1 MAFPNAQTTDKS
13 AMIIPEVMAQ
23 MIAARLPKAI
33 TFSPLATVDNTLVG
47 VPGDT
52 ITVPHWKY
60 IGDAVDFAEG
70 DSIDYSKMQ
79 NGKTTSTIKRAGKG
93 VEISD
98 FAVQVGLGDPKT
110 EAANQLSMAIG
121 SKVDNDCVTALL
133 NARLTLTHAAPDL
146 DLIDAIEAA
155 FEDDTSEFNTE
166 GSSPVRGVLYMN
178 LKDYNKLRKA
188 AASDY
193 TRATELGDQVLTSGV
208 LGEIFGWQLA
218 TSRKIPVG
226 TYLAV
231 KAGALG
237 INMKRGVEVETAR
250 DIDHKTTKIN
260 VDEYYGVWLKDDTKA
275 LVVNAPAA
283 PKGFDPNG
291 SVKPTDAQT
300 VDEIKAWLT
309 AHKIDLNGKTE
320 KPDLL
325 KLVPSK

>member
-1 MAFPNAQTTDKS
+1 MAFPNPQTTDKNS
-13 AMIIPEVMAQ
+13 VIIPEVMAQ
-23 MIAARLPKAI
+23 MIAARLPQAI
-33 TFSPLATVDNTLVG
+33 TFSPLATVDSTLVG

-98 FAVQVGLGDPKT
+98 FAVEVGLGDPKT

-121 SKVDNDCVTALL
+121 SKVDNDCVNALL

-146 DLIDAIEAA
+146 DLVDAIEAT

-193 TRATELGDQVLTSGV
+193 TRASELGDQVLTSGV
-208 LGEIFGWQLA
+208 LGEIFGWQIA
-218 TSRKIPVG
+218 TSRKVPVG

-237 INMKRGVEVETAR
+237 INMKRGVQVETAR
-250 DIDHKTTKIN
+250 DIDYKTTKIT
-260 VDEYYGVWLKDDTKA
+260 VDEYYSVWLKDDTKA
-275 LVVNAPAA
+275 LVVNTPAA
-283 PKGFDPNG
+283 PASTSSK
-291 SVKPTDAQT
+291 SSTSST
-300 VDEIKAWLT
+300 
-309 AHKIDLNGKTE
+309 
-320 KPDLL
+320 
-325 KLVPSK
+325 PSK